1 MHSNWIW
8 HNTISDIKEKDDLFK
23 NVAAN
28 WVIRCSQMEWFFG
41 NSNDLLFEKDFRV
54 RGSWDHTKVHKKG
67 INPRLVPNW
76 RSFQSRWISGSEWHF
91 CVFQSHILKV
101 RITDLFF
108 CIYLRMPSRI
118 ITYLTYF
125 HEWKI
130 IFNSN

>member
-8 HNTISDIKEKDDLFK
+8 HNTISNIKEKDDLFK

-28 WVIRCSQMEWFFG
+28 WVIRCSQIEWSFG
-41 NSNDLLFEKDFRV
+41 NSNDLLFEKDLRV

-91 CVFQSHILKV
+91 SVFQSHILKV
-101 RITDLFF
+101 HITDLFSLHLSENAEQNNNVSHLF
-108 CIYLRMPSRI
+108 SWVKNH
-118 ITYLTYF
+118 F
-125 HEWKI
+125 
-130 IFNSN
+130 

>member
-28 WVIRCSQMEWFFG
+28 WVIRCSQIEWSFG
-41 NSNDLLFEKDFRV
+41 NSNDLLFEKDFRWGV
-54 RGSWDHTKVHKKG
+54 AEITLKYIRKASTQGWYQTGDHFSQDES
-67 INPRLVPNW
+67 LD
-76 RSFQSRWISGSEWHF
+76 RSDTFVSFSLIFSR
-91 CVFQSHILKV
+91 CVLQI
-101 RITDLFF
+101 FF
-108 CIYLRMPSRI
+108 LCIYLRMPSRI

-125 HEWKI
+125 NEWKI